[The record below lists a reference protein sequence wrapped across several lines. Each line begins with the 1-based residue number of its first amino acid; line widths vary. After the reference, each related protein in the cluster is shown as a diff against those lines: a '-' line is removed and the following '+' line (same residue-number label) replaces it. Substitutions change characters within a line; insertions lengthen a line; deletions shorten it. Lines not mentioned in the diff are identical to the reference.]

1 MTWLASE
8 ACVPS
13 QLSNGG
19 GTLAI
24 GSLQGWGLSLSCGT
38 PGIEGFQEA
47 QASPE
52 PLLSGSQATDREGQG
67 WGPIAFLILP
77 LPGWPGGPGPAS
89 APSRSLLAVPLG
101 AVRAP
106 EKPDQADVCRHR
118 ASDPLCLGYHSWA
131 QGSGCSAGM

>member
-1 MTWLASE
+1 MIWLASE

-24 GSLQGWGLSLSCGT
+24 GPIQGWGLSLSCGT
-38 PGIEGFQEA
+38 PGIEGFQEP

-77 LPGWPGGPGPAS
+77 LPGWPGGPRAGLS
-89 APSRSLLAVPLG
+89 PL
-101 AVRAP
+101 P
-106 EKPDQADVCRHR
+106 Q
-118 ASDPLCLGYHSWA
+118 
-131 QGSGCSAGM
+131 SAGRPSGGCQGTGETRSGRCLSTQSK